1 MGLAQ
6 RRWSNKD
13 KIAVAP
19 IPYFWSISM
28 KLYYAPGACSL
39 SPHVVLREAGMTFDL
54 DKVDLGEKKTSDGSD
69 FTKIS
74 PLGYVPALQLDDGEV
89 LTEGAAIVQYLAD
102 QAPAAK
108 LMPEAGTTDRYKAQE
123 WLTFISSELHK
134 GFSPLFNPALPD
146 EMKSG
151 VITRLETR
159 FDYVEKQLAGKQY
172 LMGDAFSVVDAY
184 GFTILNWANF
194 KDIDLSRW
202 PNISAYMGRVA
213 ARPKV
218 NEALK
223 AEGLVE

>member
-1 MGLAQ
+1 
-6 RRWSNKD
+6 
-13 KIAVAP
+13 
-19 IPYFWSISM
+19 M

-54 DKVDLGEKKTSDGSD
+54 DRVALGEKKTSDGSD

>member
-1 MGLAQ
+1 
-6 RRWSNKD
+6 
-13 KIAVAP
+13 
-19 IPYFWSISM
+19 M

>member
-1 MGLAQ
+1 
-6 RRWSNKD
+6 
-13 KIAVAP
+13 
-19 IPYFWSISM
+19 M

-39 SPHVVLREAGMTFDL
+39 SPHIVLRETGATFEM
-54 DKVDLGEKKTSDGSD
+54 DKVDLGEKKTSDGGD

-74 PLGYVPALQLDDGEV
+74 PLGYVPALELDNGDV

-108 LMPEAGTTDRYKAQE
+108 LMPEVGTMERYRAQE
-123 WLTFISSELHK
+123 WLTFIASELHK

-146 EMKSG
+146 DMKSG
-151 VITRLETR
+151 VITRLESR
-159 FDYVEKQLAGKQY
+159 FDHVENQLEGKQY
-172 LMGDAFSVVDAY
+172 LTGDAFSAVDAY

-202 PNISAYMGRVA
+202 PNISAYMARVSS
-213 ARPKV
+213 RPNV

-223 AEGLVE
+223 AEGLLQADAA

>member
-1 MGLAQ
+1 
-6 RRWSNKD
+6 
-13 KIAVAP
+13 
-19 IPYFWSISM
+19 M

-54 DKVDLGEKKTSDGSD
+54 DRVALGEKKTSDGSD

-194 KDIDLSRW
+194 KDVDLSRW

>member
-1 MGLAQ
+1 
-6 RRWSNKD
+6 
-13 KIAVAP
+13 
-19 IPYFWSISM
+19 M

-39 SPHVVLREAGMTFDL
+39 SPHIALRETDMTFDL

-69 FTKIS
+69 FTKIN
-74 PLGYVPALQLDDGEV
+74 PLGYVPALELDNGDV

-108 LMPEAGTTDRYKAQE
+108 LLPEAGTMERYRAQE

-134 GFSPLFNPALPD
+134 GFSPLFNPALEGD
-146 EMKSG
+146 MKSS
-151 VITRLETR
+151 VITRLESR
-159 FDYVEKQLAGKQY
+159 FDYVDKQLEGQQY
-172 LMGDAFSVVDAY
+172 LTGDDFSMVDAY
-184 GFTILNWANF
+184 GFTIINWANF

-202 PNISAYMGRVA
+202 SNISAYMGRVA

-218 NEALK
+218 HEALK

>member
-1 MGLAQ
+1 
-6 RRWSNKD
+6 
-13 KIAVAP
+13 
-19 IPYFWSISM
+19 M

-39 SPHVVLREAGMTFDL
+39 SPHIALRETDMTFDL

-69 FTKIS
+69 FTKIN
-74 PLGYVPALQLDDGEV
+74 PLGYVPALELDNGNV

-108 LMPEAGTTDRYKAQE
+108 LMPEAGTMERYRAQE

-134 GFSPLFNPALPD
+134 GFSPLFNPALEGD
-146 EMKSG
+146 MKNS
-151 VITRLETR
+151 VVTRLESR
-159 FDYVEKQLAGKQY
+159 FDYVDKQLEGQQY
-172 LMGDAFSVVDAY
+172 LTGDDFSMVDAY
-184 GFTILNWANF
+184 GFTIINWANF

-218 NEALK
+218 HEALK

>member
-1 MGLAQ
+1 
-6 RRWSNKD
+6 
-13 KIAVAP
+13 
-19 IPYFWSISM
+19 M

-39 SPHVVLREAGMTFDL
+39 SPHIALRETNMTFDL

-69 FTKIS
+69 FTKIN
-74 PLGYVPALQLDDGEV
+74 PLGYVPALELDNGDV

-108 LMPEAGTTDRYKAQE
+108 LMPEAGTMERYRAQE

-134 GFSPLFNPALPD
+134 GFSPLFNPALEGD
-146 EMKSG
+146 MKNS
-151 VITRLETR
+151 VVTRLESR
-159 FDYVEKQLAGKQY
+159 FDYVDKQLEGQQY
-172 LMGDAFSVVDAY
+172 LTGDDFSMVDAY
-184 GFTILNWANF
+184 GFTIINWANF

-218 NEALK
+218 HEALK

>member
-1 MGLAQ
+1 
-6 RRWSNKD
+6 
-13 KIAVAP
+13 
-19 IPYFWSISM
+19 M

-54 DKVDLGEKKTSDGSD
+54 DKVDLGEKKTSDDSD

-146 EMKSG
+146 EMKNG

>member
-1 MGLAQ
+1 
-6 RRWSNKD
+6 
-13 KIAVAP
+13 
-19 IPYFWSISM
+19 
-28 KLYYAPGACSL
+28 
-39 SPHVVLREAGMTFDL
+39 
-54 DKVDLGEKKTSDGSD
+54 
-69 FTKIS
+69 
-74 PLGYVPALQLDDGEV
+74 V

-202 PNISAYMGRVA
+202 PNISAYMGRVT

>member
-1 MGLAQ
+1 
-6 RRWSNKD
+6 
-13 KIAVAP
+13 
-19 IPYFWSISM
+19 M

-159 FDYVEKQLAGKQY
+159 FDYVEKKLAGKQY